1 MKERHARI
9 DGHDSDCGTAQ
20 VTNDE
25 VLHVVVSCP
34 CGSCDEAL
42 RLVELLAGARPLAR
56 VQVVDT
62 RHSVAVAQQ
71 IVGSP
76 AYLLGGRTV
85 SLGNPSLDE
94 LIALVDNNGTHG

>member
-1 MKERHARI
+1 M
-9 DGHDSDCGTAQ
+9 
-20 VTNDE
+20 
-25 VLHVVVSCP
+25 VVSCP
-34 CGSCDEAL
+34 CGSCTEAL
-42 RLVELLAGARPLAR
+42 RLVELLAKARPEAL

-62 RHSVAVAQQ
+62 QHSAAVAQR

-94 LIALVDNNGTHG
+94 LLALVDNNGAHG